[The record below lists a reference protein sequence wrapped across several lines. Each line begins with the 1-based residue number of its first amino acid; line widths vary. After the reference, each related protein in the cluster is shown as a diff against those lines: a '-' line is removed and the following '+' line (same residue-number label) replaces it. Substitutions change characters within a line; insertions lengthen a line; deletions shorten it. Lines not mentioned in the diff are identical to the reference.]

1 MGLNKDIL
9 ILGLNVEWTS
19 GPPLTAKTNI
29 VEANSPNYSESSVL
43 LGIHCIILTK
53 KYVYCWAFKKH
64 IFKSKFLTIWIISNQ
79 IISTNVNYN
88 VYYDPSSVNLAQT
101 DLVIIST
108 GRIHNSSCL
117 MWLNNCNTV
126 RAVQLVN
133 LMFYYPTDQTLLQI
147 HGEFSAIRFE
157 CYRIRKY
164 KSVALLCSEQR
175 YACIFHL

>member
-64 IFKSKFLTIWIISNQ
+64 IFKSKFLTIWIISNFFFTYGIYFFPRSVITKSACQ
-79 IISTNVNYN
+79 VIL
-88 VYYDPSSVNLAQT
+88 PSSLHVM
-101 DLVIIST
+101 IS
-108 GRIHNSSCL
+108 
-117 MWLNNCNTV
+117 
-126 RAVQLVN
+126 A
-133 LMFYYPTDQTLLQI
+133 F
-147 HGEFSAIRFE
+147 
-157 CYRIRKY
+157 
-164 KSVALLCSEQR
+164 R
-175 YACIFHL
+175 Y

>member
-64 IFKSKFLTIWIISNQ
+64 IFKSKFLTIWIISNFFSHMVFTFPQECHYQ
-79 IISTNVNYN
+79 ISLPSNFTIKFACDDFSLQVNR
-88 VYYDPSSVNLAQT
+88 S
-101 DLVIIST
+101 
-108 GRIHNSSCL
+108 RH
-117 MWLNNCNTV
+117 
-126 RAVQLVN
+126 
-133 LMFYYPTDQTLLQI
+133 FTL
-147 HGEFSAIRFE
+147 S
-157 CYRIRKY
+157 
-164 KSVALLCSEQR
+164 
-175 YACIFHL
+175 

>member
-64 IFKSKFLTIWIISNQ
+64 IFKSKFLTIWIISNFFFHIWYLLFPQECHYQ
-79 IISTNVNYN
+79 ISL
-88 VYYDPSSVNLAQT
+88 PSNFTIKFACDDFSLQV
-101 DLVIIST
+101 
-108 GRIHNSSCL
+108 
-117 MWLNNCNTV
+117 LN
-126 RAVQLVN
+126 RSRQ
-133 LMFYYPTDQTLLQI
+133 FTLLPNNY
-147 HGEFSAIRFE
+147 F
-157 CYRIRKY
+157 Y
-164 KSVALLCSEQR
+164 
-175 YACIFHL
+175 